1 MCFVALRQA
10 LALAL
15 FAVDAFKVGTFTL
28 KSGLS
33 SPFYV
38 DLRVLVSYPKLLTA
52 VGKCLLTCA
61 GLGSDSGGADA
72 DGPLLCGVPYTAMP
86 MATAM
91 SLQSGLGMVMRRK
104 EAKGYGTKK
113 IIEGAFEQ
121 GQRCLVVEDLV
132 TSGAS
137 VMETVDPLRQA
148 GLEVTDVVVV
158 LDREQGGVHRLRDN
172 GLRLHAVLPI
182 SFLLKTLETRG
193 HLPADKVKECMA
205 FVEANNTYTVPAPT
219 TPALVSTEANKQE
232 LCSRTAYSVRANQ
245 CKNELGAS
253 LLRLMESKETNLCV
267 AADVNS
273 ADELLR
279 LADDIGP
286 EICVL
291 KTHCDVL
298 ATWTADIADA
308 LAALAVKHNFFIFE
322 DRKFA
327 DIGNTTATQ
336 YGGGVYRIAD
346 WAHITNAH
354 TVPGPKI
361 VDALKGVGMG
371 KKRGLLLLAEM
382 SSVGT
387 LAKGAYTE
395 ATAAIA
401 AQHPDFVIG
410 YISVRPSEWKPHSGA
425 GTGPMIH
432 MTPGVQLAVGG
443 DALGQQYNTPDSV
456 IGKYGSDVIIVGRG
470 IYKATDPA
478 EAAKKYRAA
487 GWAAYAKSLEMS
499 TKTS

>member
-1 MCFVALRQA
+1 MGR
-10 LALAL
+10 
-15 FAVDAFKVGTFTL
+15 FTL

-38 DLRVLVSYPKLLTA
+38 DLRVLVSYPRLLSA
-52 VGKCLLTCA
+52 VSKCLLACA
-61 GLGSDSGGADA
+61 GLSGGNVTES
-72 DGPLLCGVPYTAMP
+72 GQLLCGVPYTAMP

-91 SLQSGLGMVMRRK
+91 SLQSGLGMLMRRK
-104 EAKGYGTKK
+104 EVKGHGTKK
-113 IIEGAFEQ
+113 MIEGAFEP
-121 GQRCLVVEDLV
+121 GQNCLVVEDLV

-148 GLEVTDVVVV
+148 GLDVTDVVVV
-158 LDREQGGVHRLRDN
+158 LDREQGGVQRLRDN
-172 GLRLHAVLPI
+172 GLRLHSVLPI
-182 SFLLKTLETRG
+182 SFLLRTLEKRG
-193 HLPADKVKECMA
+193 LLTEDKVKECLA
-205 FVEANNTYTVPAPT
+205 FVEANNTYSAPAPT
-219 TPALVSTEANKQE
+219 TPALAAPTSGDSCPRDSYA
-232 LCSRTAYSVRANQ
+232 ARASK
-245 CKNELGAS
+245 CENELGAS

-279 LADDIGP
+279 LADEIGP

-298 ATWTADIADA
+298 GTWTADIADA

-361 VDALKGVGMG
+361 VDALKGVGMA

-382 SSVGT
+382 STEGT

-401 AQHPDFVIG
+401 AQNPDFVIG

-443 DALGQQYNTPDSV
+443 DALGQQYNTPDAV

-470 IYKATDPA
+470 IYKATNPA

-487 GWAAYAKSLEMS
+487 GWAAYVKSLEA
-499 TKTS
+499 KTTTS